1 MLVDAIRSELVRFWH
16 NGNAVFWGLFFVP
29 VSSLLVGIFWRFY
42 LGSTTESVRDSLPAR
57 LLLGAPVTNL
67 GDKLT
72 EKAAILAE
80 PGLMAFFL
88 LAAASVFAT
97 DYRWESWRLIRVRN
111 SRENL
116 ILGKAITIALL
127 AIVPIL
133 GLLLAEG
140 FGQLVSATLE
150 KQKIVLGFETGQFL
164 NTLLMII
171 IAWVRVC
178 QFAFIALAVA
188 VLTRSI
194 AATIIVPI
202 AFAAGTFLL
211 QRMTGVFGWQP
222 QDWATLLSFPGSAH
236 ELIQSALLGARIHGL
251 VVLKAFIG
259 LLVWVAAPVGL
270 ALWHFSRQDLSK
282 E

>member
-29 VSSLLVGIFWRFY
+29 VSSLLIGIFWRFY
-42 LGSTTESVRDSLPAR
+42 LENTMKAASESLPAQ
-57 LLLGAPVTNL
+57 LLQRASVTNL
-67 GDKLT
+67 GDRLT
-72 EKAAILAE
+72 EKASILAE

-116 ILGKAITIALL
+116 IIGKAVTIALL
-127 AIVPIL
+127 ALVPVL

-140 FGQLVSATLE
+140 FGQLVSATLD
-150 KQKIVLGFETGQFL
+150 KQKIVLGFEAGQVAT
-164 NTLLMII
+164 TLLMIVV
-171 IAWVRVC
+171 AWIRVC

-188 VLTRSI
+188 VFTRSI

-211 QRMTGVFGWQP
+211 QRMTGNFGWQP
-222 QDWATLLSFPGSAH
+222 QDLNTLISFPAVAH
-236 ELIQSALLGARIHGL
+236 ELIQSALLGARIDGL
-251 VVLKAFIG
+251 VIIKALSS
-259 LLVWVAAPVGL
+259 LLLWLAAPVAL
-270 ALWHFSRQDLSK
+270 AVWWFSRQDLSK

>member
-16 NGNAVFWGLFFVP
+16 NGNAVFWGLFFIP
-29 VSSLLVGIFWRFY
+29 LSSLLIGIFWRFY
-42 LGSTTESVRDSLPAR
+42 LGNTVEAARDSLPAKI
-57 LLLGAPVTNL
+57 LQGATVTNL
-67 GDKLT
+67 GNRLT

-116 ILGKAITIALL
+116 ILGKAATIALL
-127 AIVPIL
+127 ALVPIL
-133 GLLLAEG
+133 CLLLAEG
-140 FGQLVSATLE
+140 FGQLVSATLD
-150 KQKIVLGFETGQFL
+150 KQKIVLGFHAGQFAS
-164 NTLLMII
+164 TLLMIV
-171 IAWVRVC
+171 IAWIRVC

-188 VLTRSI
+188 VFTRSI
-194 AATIIVPI
+194 AATIIVPV

-222 QDWATLLSFPGSAH
+222 QDWATLLSFPASAH
-236 ELIQSALLGARIHGL
+236 ELIQSALLGARIEGL
-251 VVLKAFIG
+251 IILRAFIG
-259 LLVWVAAPVGL
+259 LLLWLAAPVAL
-270 ALWHFSRQDLSK
+270 ALWWFPRQDLSK

>member
-16 NGNAVFWGLFFVP
+16 NGSAVFWGLFFVP
-29 VSSLLVGIFWRFY
+29 ISSLIIGVFWRYF
-42 LGSTTESVRDSLPAR
+42 LGNMAENARGNLPTQILEGAAR
-57 LLLGAPVTNL
+57 LNL
-67 GDKLT
+67 GDRIT
-72 EKAAILAE
+72 EKAALLAE

-127 AIVPIL
+127 ALVPL
-133 GLLLAEG
+133 FCLLLAEG
-140 FGQLVSATLE
+140 FGQLVSATLD
-150 KQKIVLGFETGQFL
+150 KQKIVLGFEVGQFGS
-164 NTLLMII
+164 TLLMIV

-178 QFAFIALAVA
+178 QFTFIALATA

-194 AATIIVPI
+194 AATILVPI

-211 QRMTGVFGWQP
+211 QRLTGVIGWAP
-222 QDWATLLSFPGSAH
+222 HDWMSLLSFPAVSH
-236 ELIQSALLGARIHGL
+236 ELIQATLLGARTTPS
-251 VVLKAFIG
+251 VLLTAFVG
-259 LLVWVAAPVGL
+259 LLLWTAIPL
-270 ALWHFSRQDLSK
+270 AISLIVFPRQDLSK